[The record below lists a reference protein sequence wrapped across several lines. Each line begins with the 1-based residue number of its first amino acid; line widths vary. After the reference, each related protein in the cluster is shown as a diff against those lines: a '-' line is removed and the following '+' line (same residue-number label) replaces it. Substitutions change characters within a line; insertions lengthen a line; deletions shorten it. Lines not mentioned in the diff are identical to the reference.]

1 VAFGLAAGGVC
12 PKGACLLNSRSNVGA
27 RESKLGPSSLWLTL
41 TAYRLDAPRTIFF
54 TLRLADPRG
63 TVRLPSGFSVFC
75 FLRAVRL
82 AFLRSSLLKLFVFAM
97 YAIFAFRNS

>member
-1 VAFGLAAGGVC
+1 MT
-12 PKGACLLNSRSNVGA
+12 S
-27 RESKLGPSSLWLTL
+27 GPSTL
-41 TAYRLDAPRTIFF
+41 ATISAAAYRLDAPRTIFF

-97 YAIFAFRNS
+97 NAVMSLVF